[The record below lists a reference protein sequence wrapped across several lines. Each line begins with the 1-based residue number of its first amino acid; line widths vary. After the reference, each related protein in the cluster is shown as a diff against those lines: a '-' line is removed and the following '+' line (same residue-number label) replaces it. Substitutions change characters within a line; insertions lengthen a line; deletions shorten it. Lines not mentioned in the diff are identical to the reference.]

1 MGAYD
6 FFRNFA
12 IFMII
17 LNLSAVLAGVFFPS
31 LRVSEINTTGVIHNM
46 YSQINSITP
55 QQTGTIGDYITTFGL
70 MKFFFVN
77 TVAGNYYLWKM
88 LGLDTPITLQPGAH
102 VNSTWTVA
110 KVLSIFVEFTY
121 VIALIEFLRGR
132 I

>member
-17 LNLSAVLAGVFFPS
+17 LNLSALLAGVFFPS
-31 LRVSEINTTGVIHNM
+31 LRVSELHTTGVINNM
-46 YSQINSITP
+46 YSQVNSITP

-88 LGLDTPITLQPGAH
+88 LGLDTPIVLQPGAH
-102 VNSTWTVA
+102 VNTTWTVA
-110 KVLSIFVEFTY
+110 KILSIFVEFTY
-121 VIALIEFLRGR
+121 VIALVEFLRGR